1 MQRAGGVRRRPY
13 RRPAVW
19 AWTAL
24 AGPALAIAV
33 LCPAA
38 HGAARFA
45 ARLAVAAATLSRE
58 APRAQPAVVSAS
70 PFEGTPAAGA
80 LFQVTPGGLGKH
92 FCTAT
97 VLDSPV
103 KDLVVTAAHCVYGQR
118 PGHIAFVPEYRNG
131 SHPYGIWAVRQI
143 IVDPGWRDSR
153 NPNRDV
159 AFLVV
164 GRRGRPGVQGL
175 TGGERLGTGWPA
187 RTWVHVIGYPDG
199 EQWPVI
205 CDNRTRPFGRH
216 QLRFDCGGY
225 PDGTSG
231 GPFLARWDAA
241 AGTGTVIG
249 VIGGYEQGGYLASVS
264 YSPRFGHAIRSL
276 YRTAVADARGAG

>member
-1 MQRAGGVRRRPY
+1 MGRAGGVRSSPLG
-13 RRPAVW
+13 RPALW

-24 AGPALAIAV
+24 AVAALGIGM
-33 LCPAA
+33 LSPAA
-38 HGAARFA
+38 HSAAPFA
-45 ARLAVAAATLSRE
+45 ARLAAAATTLSRQ
-58 APRAQPAVVSAS
+58 APRAQPVLVSAS
-70 PFEGTPAAGA
+70 PFGGTPAVGA
-80 LFQVTPGGLGKH
+80 LFQVAPGGLGRH

-97 VLDSPV
+97 VVASPV
-103 KDLVVTAAHCVYGQR
+103 KDLVITAAHCVYGQR
-118 PGHIAFVPEYRNG
+118 PGHIAFVPSYRNG
-131 SHPYGIWAVRQI
+131 SHPYGTWIVRR
-143 IVDPGWRDSR
+143 IVVDSGWRDSR

-164 GRRGRPGVQGL
+164 GQPRRPGVQDQ

-187 RTWVHVIGYPDG
+187 RTWAHVIGYPDG

-205 CDNRTRPFGRH
+205 CGNRTHPFGRH

-231 GPFLARWDAA
+231 GPFLARWHDAT
-241 AGTGTVIG
+241 GTGTVVG
-249 VIGGYEQGGYLASVS
+249 VIGGYEQGGYLESVS

-276 YRTAVADARGAG
+276 YRAAVADARGTG